1 MDFSARY
8 IFIKSSS
15 SDIDEEKTK
24 DLFDTVIV
32 DEGDVEK
39 TAASISEFIF
49 KGEADADAETNGD
62 ANMAD
67 APSANGEEEA

>member
-15 SDIDEEKTK
+15 EDVDEEKTK

-32 DEGDVEK
+32 DDGDVEK
-39 TAASISEFIF
+39 TAASIGEFIF
-49 KGEADADAETNGD
+49 GGEADAETNGD

>member
-49 KGEADADAETNGD
+49 KGEEADAETNGD